1 MRIRQTLFTTVL
13 LLLLAT
19 PCSAFAQDTRYRVE
33 VIVFTH
39 LGHAETPREV
49 ASVSDY
55 GDALDFLTPAEPL
68 AGEDE
73 TAPETAAD
81 LPPDD
86 ATIVADDATVVADDE
101 PAATAAD
108 DAAPAVVHI
117 EELGDVMQD
126 AWRRLRLSGPF
137 RPLLSLA
144 WEQGSTPPFPLL
156 RVHDQNI
163 VMTQDPWA
171 LIRPRLEAGEPVDAW
186 IEAGLGPPIPPA
198 PPPSE
203 AAPLSGTATPLSG
216 EPAADPA
223 ADLLEH
229 LPPPRLFYA
238 LDGTVSLVRS
248 RFLHL
253 YIDLQQREGVYEPA
267 PQQPVL
273 MPRGMRVLPPAA
285 PPAAPTTDA
294 DNDMDAVEV
303 EPIPTAFRVFD
314 MMQNRQ
320 VKTGQVEYFDGPVLS
335 VLAYVTAIEPEA
347 AGD

>member
-1 MRIRQTLFTTVL
+1 
-13 LLLLAT
+13 
-19 PCSAFAQDTRYRVE
+19 
-33 VIVFTH
+33 
-39 LGHAETPREV
+39 V
-49 ASVSDY
+49 A
-55 GDALDFLTPAEPL
+55 
-68 AGEDE
+68 
-73 TAPETAAD
+73 
-81 LPPDD
+81 
-86 ATIVADDATVVADDE
+86 
-101 PAATAAD
+101 
-108 DAAPAVVHI
+108 
-117 EELGDVMQD
+117 
-126 AWRRLRLSGPF
+126 
-137 RPLLSLA
+137 
-144 WEQGSTPPFPLL
+144 
-156 RVHDQNI
+156 
-163 VMTQDPWA
+163 
-171 LIRPRLEAGEPVDAW
+171 
-186 IEAGLGPPIPPA
+186 
-198 PPPSE
+198 
-203 AAPLSGTATPLSG
+203 PLSG

-223 ADLLEH
+223 AELLER

-285 PPAAPTTDA
+285 PTTDTA
-294 DNDMDAVEV
+294 TDTATDAVEV